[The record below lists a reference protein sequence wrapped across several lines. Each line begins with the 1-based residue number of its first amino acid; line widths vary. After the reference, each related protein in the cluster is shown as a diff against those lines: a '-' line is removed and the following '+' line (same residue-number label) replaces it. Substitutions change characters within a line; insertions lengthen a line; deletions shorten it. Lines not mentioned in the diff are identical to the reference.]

1 MVNVNQPLPF
11 NLHNRP
17 AYGRTDR
24 SLSANTTPPRPTS
37 STNPSPDSPSA
48 AAYPNQHAPSYTPSR
63 EPSPSIQTSR
73 SASSLHPGDASYL
86 PPESDP
92 ENGARRPILNARIV
106 RGVGGFTVGG
116 GRVGRSTTRGR
127 TGRFGDDRIQPLTS
141 SQDIGNSTN
150 SAAANS
156 AAEPS
161 LEAGTSILSG
171 SKSGDEEA
179 APGTDLTPKAPY
191 FRFADAAKISC
202 SFGD

>member
-1 MVNVNQPLPF
+1 MA
-11 NLHNRP
+11 
-17 AYGRTDR
+17 AYV
-24 SLSANTTPPRPTS
+24 PTNEDS
-37 STNPSPDSPSA
+37 SDYDSPTGD
-48 AAYPNQHAPSYTPSR
+48 QDDAPSL
-63 EPSPSIQTSR
+63 QTSR
-73 SASSLHPGDASYL
+73 STTSLHPGDASYL

-171 SKSGDEEA
+171 PKSGDEEA